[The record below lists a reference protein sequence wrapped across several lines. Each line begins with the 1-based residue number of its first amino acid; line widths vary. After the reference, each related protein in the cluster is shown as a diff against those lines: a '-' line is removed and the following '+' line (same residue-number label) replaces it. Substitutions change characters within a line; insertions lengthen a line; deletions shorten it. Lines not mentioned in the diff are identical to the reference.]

1 MITKEGNK
9 LYYYTLQKKK
19 KDIYD
24 AVAAAAAK
32 AYPEIEAAE
41 FTVEEPR
48 EKEHGDFAA
57 NAAMLLA
64 KRMKK
69 NPREIAQNI
78 VQNIDAASVGAEKV
92 EIAGP
97 GFINFTLDRSYICG
111 VLGEIEALGADYANV
126 DTGHGKNVMIE
137 FVSANPTGPMHM
149 GNARGGAL
157 GDTLANVLKKA
168 NWNVTREFY
177 INDAGA
183 QIEKF
188 GKSLEGRYIQI
199 LKGEDAVEF
208 DPEWYQGEDIRVHAQ
223 NYIDLYGNSLLEMDS
238 AERREKLIGY
248 ALELNINSLHETLER
263 YGINYDVWFRES
275 TLHESGQVRETIDL
289 LSARGK
295 TYEQDGAI
303 WLKSTEFGCEKDD
316 VLVRQ
321 NGIPTYFAADI
332 AYHRNKIEKRG
343 YDLCINIW
351 GADHHGH
358 IARMKGALEALGIDS
373 EKLVVLTIQLVRL
386 MSNNEIVRMSKR
398 TGKMITLSDLID
410 DIGVDAARFFF
421 NMRAAGSHMDF
432 DLDLAVEQS
441 NDNPVFYVQYAHARI
456 CSIIRLLE
464 NEGVSVPEMK
474 DVDTSVLQAAE
485 EFELMRRLAELPD
498 EIENAAESFEP
509 SHLTRYVMDLA
520 GAFHSFYSACRVK
533 DNDEKVRDARL
544 KLVYSTRVVI
554 KIVLD
559 ILGVSAPEQM

>member
-1 MITKEGNK
+1 M
-9 LYYYTLQKKK
+9 YTLQKKK
-19 KDIYD
+19 NEIYTSVEN
-24 AVAAAAAK
+24 AVKK
-32 AYPEIEAAE
+32 AFPECEAPS

-48 EKEHGDFAA
+48 EKAHGDFAV

-64 KRMKK
+64 KTLRK
-69 NPREIAQNI
+69 NPREIAGI
-78 VQNIDAASVGAEKV
+78 IIENIDKDALGAVNV
-92 EIAGP
+92 ELAGP
-97 GFINFTLDRSYICG
+97 GFINFTLDKSYLYN
-111 VLGEIEALGADYANV
+111 VLGEIEALGADYGNA
-126 DTGHGKNVMIE
+126 DIGKGRKVMIE

-157 GDTLANVLKKA
+157 GDTLANVLQKA
-168 NWNVTREFY
+168 GWNVTREFY

-208 DPEWYQGEDIRVHAQ
+208 DPEWYQGDDIKVHAQ
-223 NYIDLYGNSLLEMDS
+223 NYIDIHGDSLLGLDS
-238 AERREKLIGY
+238 GERRAKLIEY
-248 ALELNINSLHETLER
+248 ALELNITSLHDTLER
-263 YGINYDVWFRES
+263 YRINYDVWFRES
-275 TLHESGQVRETIDL
+275 TLHASNQVAETIEIL
-289 LSARGK
+289 KKSGK
-295 TYEQDGAI
+295 TYEQDGAL
-303 WLKSTEFGCEKDD
+303 WLKSTDFGCEKDD
-316 VLVRQ
+316 VLIRQ

-332 AYHRNKIEKRG
+332 AYHRNKIETRG
-343 YDLCINIW
+343 FDLCINIW

-358 IARMKGALEALGIDS
+358 IARMKGALEAIGIDS

-398 TGKMITLSDLID
+398 TGKMITLNDLID

-441 NDNPVFYVQYAHARI
+441 NENPVFYVQYAHARI

-464 NEGVSVPEMK
+464 SDGTSVPSMSEV
-474 DVDTSVLQAAE
+474 DVNVLTRPE

-498 EIENAAESFEP
+498 EISAAASSFDP
-509 SHLTRYVMDLA
+509 SHLTRYVMDLSS
-520 GAFHSFYSACRVK
+520 AFHSFYSVCRVR
-533 DNDEKVRDARL
+533 DDDEKVRGARL
-544 KLVYSTRVVI
+544 KLVDSARTVI